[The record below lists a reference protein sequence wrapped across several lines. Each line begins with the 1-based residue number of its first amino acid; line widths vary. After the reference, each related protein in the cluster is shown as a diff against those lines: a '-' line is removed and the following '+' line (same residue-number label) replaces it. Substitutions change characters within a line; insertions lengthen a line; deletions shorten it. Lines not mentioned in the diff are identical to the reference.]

1 VKIAFIGDVHL
12 ANHRYQGGDVK
23 AGMNA
28 RFRTTLRA
36 VEDALV
42 WAESRGCTDV
52 VILGDVFDS
61 PKPLPQQLAA
71 LGAVLRSFAGAV
83 HVIVGN
89 HDRVS
94 GEEGDHGLG
103 PLALAD
109 DGEGIHVYERPTV
122 IGDSTVRVLLCP
134 FNDRSVKEWLPGIL
148 DEVWKEEARDTAL
161 GQEQRIVCG
170 HFGLWDRQSAAQQP
184 WLANAPDAIDVATVA
199 ALLAKHDVKHLYVG
213 NYHTHFQWVK
223 DGVTLHQVGAL
234 QPTGFDNPGFSYG
247 RVEEWP
253 SGGYTIIPGPRFV
266 VVGSG
271 SELGSAANRA
281 DEEGCWIHA
290 DWRVAPE
297 AYVETVEAAAML
309 QEGEHPIDGG
319 PILRGTVEVHV
330 DRKYSKLRAAQAAGA
345 ARSSETLIEA
355 VHAFVEKHPMPPH
368 VSRENVLEHV
378 RRFLG
383 C

>member
-1 VKIAFIGDVHL
+1 MKIAFIGDVHL
-12 ANHRYQGGDVK
+12 ANHRYQGGELK
-23 AGMNA
+23 AGLNA

-36 VEDALV
+36 VEEALG
-42 WAESRGCTDV
+42 WAESQGCTDV
-52 VILGDVFDS
+52 VILGDVFDT

-71 LGAVLRSFAGAV
+71 LRVVLASFSGAV
-83 HVIVGN
+83 HVLVGN

-94 GEEGDHGLG
+94 SEEGDHGLG
-103 PLALAD
+103 PLSL
-109 DGEGIHVYERPTV
+109 DGVFVYDKPSF
-122 IGDSTVRVLLCP
+122 IGDSTVQVLLCP
-134 FNDRSVKEWLPGIL
+134 FNDRPVKEWLPSL
-148 DEVWKEEARDTAL
+148 LKDTKWGYFN
-161 GQEQRIVCG
+161 GQAQRLVCG
-170 HFGLWDRQSAAQQP
+170 HFGLWDRQHAASQP
-184 WLANAPDAIDVATVA
+184 WLTNANDAIDVETVVPMLA
-199 ALLAKHDVKHLYVG
+199 AHQVKHLYVG
-213 NYHTHFQWVK
+213 NYHTHFRWEK

-234 QPTGFDNPGFSYG
+234 QPTGFDNPGFAYG
-247 RVEEWP
+247 VVETWP
-253 SGGYTIIPGPRFV
+253 NDAHTVVTGPRFV

-271 SELGSAANRA
+271 AELAKASTRA

-297 AYVETVEAAAML
+297 AYAETVEAVAML

-345 ARSSETLIEA
+345 ARSSDTLIEA
-355 VHAFVEKHPMPPH
+355 VHAFVEKHPMAPH